1 VDDHRLVQCGLCQGL
16 FGLCRSCDRGQAYC
30 PEPCRAVA
38 RRGVVRAA
46 RQRHRDSPEGRA
58 DHRDH
63 QRAYRARRGRRV
75 RDLGSKKLADSA
87 SVCAGG
93 DASGTE
99 VGPPVIAACQDN
111 NDEFDHGHARP
122 RGDARS
128 GAGHGAGGRDDEGG
142 AGGSIPD
149 APPGGTHTARRTG
162 ALAATTPL
170 RCALC
175 GQPGRWLRN
184 GPTRRARHGRAHSAL
199 RGRHCRQGCGPPSPS
214 GVGR

>member
-1 VDDHRLVQCGLCQGL
+1 
-16 FGLCRSCDRGQAYC
+16 LCRSCDRGQAYC

-75 RDLGSKKLADSA
+75 RDLGSRKLPGSA
-87 SVCAGG
+87 TVCAGG

-99 VGPPVIAACQDN
+99 VGPPVIAACKDN

-122 RGDARS
+122 GGDARS
-128 GAGHGAGGRDDEGG
+128 SAGHGAGGRDDEGG

-149 APPGGTHTARRTG
+149 APPGGTHPARRTG
-162 ALAATTPL
+162 ALASRAADDETTTG
-170 RCALC
+170 AMT
-175 GQPGRWLRN
+175 PGFLADPGSSQDEWSSARTTARASPRRRVRRSHRPSVPRRSSRAW
-184 GPTRRARHGRAHSAL
+184 RRARARCT
-199 RGRHCRQGCGPPSPS
+199 R
-214 GVGR
+214 